1 MITQLFQRGISKLAR
16 YRAETLSARKKSQ
29 PSPRKA
35 DRFRTLARY
44 KDGTWLDIPEGT
56 QPSQTVQ
63 IKLWF
68 RDQEDQHFVRILNS
82 QRPVDFHNY
91 IERKVM
97 PTLAMFLHESEHA
110 VVEHGFTCSAVS
122 KP

>member
-1 MITQLFQRGISKLAR
+1 M
-16 YRAETLSARKKSQ
+16 
-29 PSPRKA
+29 
-35 DRFRTLARY
+35 ARY
-44 KDGTWLDIPEGT
+44 KNGAWLDTPAVT

-63 IKLWF
+63 TKLWF
-68 RDQEDQHFVRILNS
+68 RDREDQHFVKILNS
-82 QRPVDFHNY
+82 QRPVDFQTY

-97 PTLAMFLHESEHA
+97 PTLAMFLHESKHA